1 MLRNKLQFVA
11 ALLLIVGVVV
21 VFVAPA
27 VNLEPTAMRAARAAQ
42 LAALALL
49 AASTAAVA
57 LAVPTSQSQAFR
69 EFPPVVRGASADVVD
84 LDCARLC

>member
-1 MLRNKLQFVA
+1 MRNKLQFIVG
-11 ALLLIVGVVV
+11 LLLLVGVVV

-49 AASTAAVA
+49 AAATTALV
-57 LAVPTSQSQAFR
+57 LAVPTTQSQAFLG
-69 EFPPVVRGASADVVD
+69 FPPMVRVSSADVVD